1 MSYYTAFKR
10 QQPRNDDEES
20 LSVPYILITNTPLES
35 FIVDRIQEALSIY
48 RGRSVKPGKQAERTR
63 TLRKSLILT
72 LPPRW
77 KWWALS
83 RTTSNCEPRCTF
95 PPPLPLQIRLHAAV
109 PQHSEVDPGRRS
121 RFWRTQ
127 NQEHPELSK
136 FAAEY

>member
-1 MSYYTAFKR
+1 MSYDTAFKR

-20 LSVPYILITNTPLES
+20 LSVPYILIRNTPLES
-35 FIVDRIQEALSIY
+35 FIVNRIQETLSVN

-95 PPPLPLQIRLHAAV
+95 PPLTLA
-109 PQHSEVDPGRRS
+109 DPTACSGASTFSS
-121 RFWRTQ
+121 RPRQTFTLLASSKPRTPRVQ
-127 NQEHPELSK
+127 
-136 FAAEY
+136 